1 MHFTEST
8 RRRLN
13 ERKPRFGVLVTLLVS
28 VILLMFM
35 LKTCS
40 SERIAVASVSK
51 PAGGDTLNV
60 AIEYSPLG
68 VMRQGDSLAGFGY
81 EMINAIAQ
89 ANHVPIKFTPIV
101 ALATTLEE
109 MRAGRY
115 DIVIAQIPMTADFKR
130 FYRLSEPVCIDR
142 QALVQRLDSVLP
154 RVSSQLDLGGKRV
167 SVVAGSPAVER
178 LQSLSREIGE
188 RIVIVEDSLYSQE
201 QLFLLVASGEIDY
214 AVVNYSLARQLSN
227 GNERELDVSKDV
239 SFSQFQSWAVNRND
253 SVVADSI
260 DAMIRRFKASDDY
273 ADILSRYSLTPAR

>member
-13 ERKPRFGVLVTLLVS
+13 ERKPRFGVLVILLVS

-40 SERIAVASVSK
+40 SERIAVTSVSK

-81 EMINAIAQ
+81 EMINAIAK
-89 ANHVPIKFTPIV
+89 ANHIPIKFTPIV

-142 QALVQRLDSVLP
+142 QVLVQRLDSVSP
-154 RVSSQLDLGGKRV
+154 RVSSQLDLEGKRV

-178 LQSLSREIGE
+178 LLSLSREIGE
-188 RIVIVEDSLYSQE
+188 RIMIVEDSLYSQE

-260 DAMIRRFKASDDY
+260 DTMIRRFKTSDNY
-273 ADILSRYSLTPAR
+273 ADILSRYNLTPAR

>member
-1 MHFTEST
+1 MHVTEST

-13 ERKPRFGVLVTLLVS
+13 ERKPRFGVLVTLFVS
-28 VILLMFM
+28 VIFLMFM

-40 SERIAVASVSK
+40 SERLTVAPVNK

-68 VMRQGDSLAGFGY
+68 VMRQSDSLAGFGY
-81 EMINAIAQ
+81 EMINAIAE

-101 ALATTLEE
+101 ALATTLDE

-142 QALVQRLDSVLP
+142 QVLVQRLDSVST

-167 SVVAGSPAVER
+167 SVVAGSPAAER
-178 LQSLSREIGE
+178 LISLSREIGE
-188 RIVIVEDSLYSQE
+188 KIFIVEDSLYSQE
-201 QLFLLVASGEIDY
+201 QLFFLVASGDIDY
-214 AVVNYSLARQLSN
+214 AVVNYALARQLN
-227 GNERELDVSKDV
+227 DGRDQELDVTKDV
-239 SFSQFQSWAVNRND
+239 SFSQFQSWAINRSD
-253 SVVADSI
+253 SIVADSV
-260 DAMIRRFKASDDY
+260 DAMIRRFKASEDY
-273 ADILSRYSLTPAR
+273 IDILRRYNLTPAR

>member
-40 SERIAVASVSK
+40 ERIAVTSVSK

-81 EMINAIAQ
+81 EMINAIAK
-89 ANHVPIKFTPIV
+89 ANHIPIKFTPIV

-142 QALVQRLDSVLP
+142 QVLVQRLDSVSP

-178 LQSLSREIGE
+178 LLSLSREIE
-188 RIVIVEDSLYSQE
+188 RCIV
-201 QLFLLVASGEIDY
+201 
-214 AVVNYSLARQLSN
+214 
-227 GNERELDVSKDV
+227 
-239 SFSQFQSWAVNRND
+239 QSIPVMG
-253 SVVADSI
+253 SESE
-260 DAMIRRFKASDDY
+260 
-273 ADILSRYSLTPAR
+273 